1 MTATLALDAYC
12 ALNVIERAAVDLWLL
27 NAGGNPHNTTAIRRN
42 DDTWEVRAY
51 IDRTKSTMQ
60 AWYPLHP
67 KSAFPIDL
75 TEDTTA

>member
-27 NAGGNPHNTTAIRRN
+27 NAGGTPGNTTAIRR
-42 DDTWEVRAY
+42 DGDAWEVHAY
-51 IDRTKSTMQ
+51 LDKSRSTMQ
-60 AWYPLHP
+60 AWYPLQP

-75 TEDTTA
+75 TEDDQ